1 MIRAAI
7 AALAITL
14 TGCGTY
20 QAVAPIDPATGLLPT
35 EIEATTLKS
44 EKFDLD
50 QRKELLV
57 FVGDNEFVVEQVNT
71 IGYFDEVLGRE
82 ELEAAIIKADLVDK
96 IPTVEGLIGLNNAA
110 KNYKPF
116 VYLDFDSR
124 EEGTNGYLQLVLTD
138 AASMD
143 ELFRAERYLDTIWE
157 GVNDRN
163 TFYPLFNALIKYI
176 EDNSETYNAKE
187 NKDEAE

>member
-7 AALAITL
+7 VACSLALA
-14 TGCGTY
+14 GCGTY

-35 EIEATTLKS
+35 QVEATTLKS
-44 EKFDLD
+44 ETFDLD

-57 FVGDNEFVVEQVNT
+57 FVGNNDFVVDQIKT

-82 ELEAAIIKADLVDK
+82 ALEAAIIKADLVEK
-96 IPTVEGLIGLNNAA
+96 VPTVEGLIGLNNVA
-110 KNYKPF
+110 KKYKPF

-124 EEGTNGYLQLVLTD
+124 EEGANSYLQLVLTD
-138 AASMD
+138 ASSME

-163 TFYPLFNALIKYI
+163 TFYPLFNSLIKYI
-176 EDNSETYNAKE
+176 DENSEIYSSKPAA
-187 NKDEAE
+187 DAAG